1 MPITLAP
8 EIKKQVVASL
18 RRYCVEALDME
29 AGDLKVDLLLDFF
42 LKEIAPTVYN
52 GAISDA
58 QTYLRDRVGDLE
70 GACYE
75 PEFAYW
81 AKPTRRSR

>member
-1 MPITLAP
+1 M
-8 EIKKQVVASL
+8 
-18 RRYCVEALDME
+18 
-29 AGDLKVDLLLDFF
+29 LLLDFF